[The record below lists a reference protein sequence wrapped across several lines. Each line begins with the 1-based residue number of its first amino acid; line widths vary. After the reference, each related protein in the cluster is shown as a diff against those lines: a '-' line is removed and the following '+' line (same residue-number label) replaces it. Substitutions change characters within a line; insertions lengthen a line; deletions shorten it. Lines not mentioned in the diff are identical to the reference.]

1 MLMHEQTRHH
11 AAAQLLVDAV
21 RPDSRRRRALRPRG
35 QTEDIATML
44 DYITCYCRGV
54 VACCA
59 AMMVLARSALGK
71 PADHSNPCRC
81 GTTVCSG
88 YGAGRSPVFTN
99 Q

>member
-21 RPDSRRRRALRPRG
+21 RTDSRRCRALRPRG

-54 VACCA
+54 VACCDD
-59 AMMVLARSALGK
+59 GI
-71 PADHSNPCRC
+71 
-81 GTTVCSG
+81 GTVCSG
-88 YGAGRSPVFTN
+88 
-99 Q
+99 